1 MISILRP
8 LLAVAVAILAA
19 LAVLLLDK
27 REKLRDAVS
36 PLAAIAMFAIVAS
49 MAPNAS
55 PGGITGP
62 HPTLKKCVIRVSMSC
77 IVRFFTG
84 GVANE

>member
-1 MISILRP
+1 MISIRP

-49 MAPNAS
+49 MAPTVLA
-55 PGGITGP
+55 GGLAVGTVIQLGYCAWIE
-62 HPTLKKCVIRVSMSC
+62 HRRKCP
-77 IVRFFTG
+77 
-84 GVANE
+84 